1 MNNNDDKSKNNNQ
14 KHNYNEQSDIN
25 NYYTIKKLCVPIT
38 CGICYQYSYMEI
50 IYYCKVCNI
59 VLCQNQIYINYIFIV
74 IIKFKMK
81 NNLIKYIWEKY
92 KKKWSFG

>member
-59 VLCQNQIYINYIFIV
+59 VLCQNCESNIYKLHIHCYYKIQN
-74 IIKFKMK
+74 
-81 NNLIKYIWEKY
+81 EKQFN
-92 KKKWSFG
+92 KIHMGEI